1 MIIKMLTVGPVMANC
16 YIVGCEET
24 KEAAVIDPGA
34 DGKRILAEIKSASL
48 KLKYIIN
55 THGHFDHVGANRS
68 IKEETG
74 AQLVI
79 HSLDAPYLKIVTD
92 SASAW
97 GLTAEPSPEP
107 DRMLADGDTVDVG
120 KIRFTVIHTP
130 GHTPGGISLFSD
142 GHVFVGDTLFASSIG
157 RTDFKGGDYDTLINS
172 IRGRLFALD
181 DNTRVMPGHNEETT
195 IGREKRFNPFVRM
208 S

>member
-1 MIIKMLTVGPVMANC
+1 MLESNC
-16 YIVGCEET
+16 YILGDEISR
-24 KEAAVIDPGA
+24 EAVVIDPGG
-34 DGKRILAEIKSASL
+34 DGPDILAVIQKENLTL
-48 KLKYIIN
+48 KTIIN

-79 HSLDAPYLKIVTD
+79 HSLDAPYLKIVSD

-97 GLTAEPSPEP
+97 GLSAEPSPEP
-107 DRMLADGDTVDVG
+107 DRTLADGDTVAFG
-120 KIRFTVIHTP
+120 KISFTVIHTP

-142 GHVFVGDTLFASSIG
+142 GHVFVGDTLFAGSIG

-172 IRGRLFALD
+172 IRSRLFALPD
-181 DNTRVMPGHNEETT
+181 STRVMPGHNEETT
-195 IGREKRFNPFVRM
+195 IGREKRFNPFVKIM
-208 S
+208 